1 MDIVPLILSVLP
13 ITEDHHQMLIL
24 IMTGL
29 FTMSEALAHIPA
41 VKENGIFQLIFGL
54 LGRLVAKVK

>member
-1 MDIVPLILSVLP
+1 MDIVPLIFSVLP

-24 IMTGL
+24 SLTGL
-29 FTMSEALAHIPA
+29 FAMSEALAHIPA

>member
-1 MDIVPLILSVLP
+1 MDIVPLIFSVLP